1 LAKQLGVSWGY
12 SKKIRAQQSKTGQ
25 KERPS
30 QTRHGPGSRLTPAV
44 EQPLRSAL
52 RQPPDLTLSW
62 KSNRELSGTSRRPD
76 LYSSF
81 GHSEKFEDLSSS
93 KPEESFSSTRLQRN
107 SRERPANRAAAGYF
121 SDNNDLMAD
130 QKVIR
135 TIGYMLFSAN
145 DLVFQPTLR
154 HRLASRLRTAV
165 PNFGT
170 VLDYE

>member
-1 LAKQLGVSWGY
+1 MRCKLLEAYEAGRGSLQELAKQLGVSWGY
-12 SKKIRAQQSKTGQ
+12 SKKIRAQQLKTGQ

-81 GHSEKFEDLSSS
+81 GHSEKFEGFIL
-93 KPEESFSSTRLQRN
+93 
-107 SRERPANRAAAGYF
+107 
-121 SDNNDLMAD
+121 
-130 QKVIR
+130 
-135 TIGYMLFSAN
+135 
-145 DLVFQPTLR
+145 
-154 HRLASRLRTAV
+154 
-165 PNFGT
+165 
-170 VLDYE
+170 